1 MNCKI
6 IDLIK
11 VEENNKIDK
20 RDTRFTTDVAIKEE
34 LNYTAITTFN
44 LGMVKHTHN
53 YHVIFWCT
61 FNIANVWIVCV
72 LDTPVSIDY

>member
-11 VEENNKIDK
+11 IEENNKIDK
-20 RDTRFTTDVAIKEE
+20 CDTRFTTDVAIKEE

-44 LGMVKHTHN
+44 LGMMKYTHN
-53 YHVIFWCT
+53 YHVIF
-61 FNIANVWIVCV
+61 
-72 LDTPVSIDY
+72 

>member
-20 RDTRFTTDVAIKEE
+20 RDTRFTTDVTIKEE

-44 LGMVKHTHN
+44 LGMMKHRHY
-53 YHVIFWCT
+53 YHVIF
-61 FNIANVWIVCV
+61 
-72 LDTPVSIDY
+72 